1 VTAAHSVCIS
11 FGVTLEKAKFM
22 NNNGLYSGYSPLAK
36 MNLNNIMEPL
46 AEVDGFEP
54 QTRARSNTW
63 PLPRPENF
71 VDPEEG
77 AQGGGGGAPE
87 GGNKCPVPV
96 S

>member
-1 VTAAHSVCIS
+1 
-11 FGVTLEKAKFM
+11 M
-22 NNNGLYSGYSPLAK
+22 NGLYSGYSPLAK
-36 MNLNNIMEPL
+36 MNLNIMEPL

-71 VDPEEG
+71 VDPEDG
-77 AQGGGGGAPE
+77 AQNGGAAGCMAVGE